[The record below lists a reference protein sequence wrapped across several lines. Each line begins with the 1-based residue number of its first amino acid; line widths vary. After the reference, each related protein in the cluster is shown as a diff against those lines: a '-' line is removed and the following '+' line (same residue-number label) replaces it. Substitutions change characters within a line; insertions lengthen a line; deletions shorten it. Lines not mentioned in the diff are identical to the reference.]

1 VTAYVLGAKN
11 EDPDEIKPVKDAHV
25 KFKEDIKNPF
35 ETIKSKYNPEQ
46 KDKLYNL
53 ERENT
58 ILKSKGNLL
67 ESEILKMNTKLRRI
81 EELMRKRK

>member
-1 VTAYVLGAKN
+1 M
-11 EDPDEIKPVKDAHV
+11 KP
-25 KFKEDIKNPF
+25 
-35 ETIKSKYNPEQ
+35 KYNPEQ
-46 KDKLYNL
+46 KDKLYTL

-81 EELMRKRK
+81 DELMRKRK

>member
-1 VTAYVLGAKN
+1 M
-11 EDPDEIKPVKDAHV
+11 KP
-25 KFKEDIKNPF
+25 
-35 ETIKSKYNPEQ
+35 KYNPEQ
-46 KDKLYNL
+46 KDKLYTL

-81 EELMRKRK
+81 DELMRKRKQTEGLTGLSTLPADL